1 MQAIGALPAAG
12 GLLLLCLAGVAQ
24 AQVGGSGPDAGSP
37 GVAYIEEIIVTARI
51 RAEPLQDV
59 PISVS
64 VISDEWVLKNSV
76 RTFEELSYS
85 VPNFT
90 VNETP
95 IDTNVFIR
103 GIGSP
108 ENQGFEQSVGLF
120 SDGVYW
126 GRARQARAPF
136 FDVERIE
143 ILKGPQGILFG
154 KNTSAGAVNIATAK
168 PTSLAEG
175 RASVYF
181 EPDASEIV
189 AEGVLSGPLGD
200 KLRGRIAVRS
210 ASMDGWIRNTAIGA
224 DEPGRDELLVRGTLT
239 WDASDVVDMTLKYE
253 HGSLDVDGTPMQI
266 SDAGPFAG
274 LFSLFD
280 PEFEDALDEQRSIG
294 GSGVFI
300 EPEKSDTDTRN
311 AAFTVN
317 WRLGEYELTAITGYS
332 AYEFSDVF
340 DADISALSQAQK
352 LFSSDFEQIS
362 QEVRLLSPPAA
373 TGGFDFIVGFYW
385 QDGELDVET
394 RDDIDL
400 AVLSAP
406 AGSRYYV
413 TNQSNRLWA
422 LFAQA
427 TWRPTDTVRI
437 TGGLRWADEDKDAA
451 RSLVITNLGT
461 TTPNP
466 ALEPFF
472 AGALGTFPHML
483 SGSRS
488 ETQLLPSINL
498 QWDAMDFAM
507 LYASYSKGF
516 KGGGFDEQL
525 TSGNRD
531 DWEFEEEEVDAYELG
546 VKLTLR
552 EGSATLNAA
561 IFRNEYDDLQVSAF
575 DGLAG
580 FVVGNAAEAT
590 SQGLEV
596 DARFRIS
603 PAFQVG
609 GSLALLDAEYDRF
622 ENANCTAQQT
632 FEHETAGN
640 PPPCLQ
646 DLSGREPLYSPKWAG
661 NVFGEFFTEVGA
673 LELRTT
679 LEANFSDSFFI
690 TQDLDSNLEQDSF
703 TKLNFRLG
711 LATPDHG
718 WEIALI
724 AKNITDEKTA
734 SFGNDVPILS
744 GAFFKFLDRPRTV
757 AVQGTLRF

>member
-1 MQAIGALPAAG
+1 M
-12 GLLLLCLAGVAQ
+12 AQ
-24 AQVGGSGPDAGSP
+24 AQGGASGPD
-37 GVAYIEEIIVTARI
+37 VAYIEEIIVTARL

-64 VISDEWVLKNSV
+64 VISDEWITKNSV

-95 IDTNVFIR
+95 IDTNIFIR

-120 SDGVYW
+120 SDGVHW

-143 ILKGPQGILFG
+143 VLKGPQGILFG
-154 KNTSAGAVNIATAK
+154 KNTSAGAVSITTAK
-168 PTSLAEG
+168 PTDTPEG
-175 RASVYF
+175 RASVYY
-181 EPDASEIV
+181 EPDASELV

-200 KLRGRIAVRS
+200 ALRGRIAVRS
-210 ASMDGWIRNTAIGA
+210 ASMDGWMRNTAIGS
-224 DEPGRDELLVRGTLT
+224 DEPGRDELLVRGTLM
-239 WDASDVVDMTLKYE
+239 WDVSDVVEMALKYE
-253 HGSLDVDGTPMQI
+253 HGSLDTDGTSMQV

-280 PEFEDALDEQRSIG
+280 PEFEDSLNDQRSVG

-300 EPEKSDTDTRN
+300 APEKSDTDTRN
-311 AAFTVN
+311 AVFTIN
-317 WRLGEYELTAITGYS
+317 WQLGEYQLTAITGYS
-332 AYEFSDVF
+332 AYEYSDVF

-352 LFSSDFEQIS
+352 LIDSDFEQTS
-362 QEVRLLSPPAA
+362 QEIRLLSPPAG
-373 TGGFDFIVGFYW
+373 TGGVDFIVGFYW
-385 QDGELDVET
+385 QDGELDVAT

-400 AVLSAP
+400 AALSAP
-406 AGSRYYV
+406 AGTRYYV

-422 LFAQA
+422 LFGQA
-427 TWRPTDTVRI
+427 TWSLTDTLRL
-437 TGGLRWADEDKDAA
+437 TGGLRWADEDKDAT
-451 RSLVITNLGT
+451 RSLVITDLGT
-461 TTPNP
+461 ITPNP

-472 AGALGTFPHML
+472 AGALGTFPHEL

-488 ETQLLPSINL
+488 ETQLLPSLNL
-498 QWDAMDFAM
+498 QWDATDSAM
-507 LYASYSKGF
+507 LYASYSRGF

-525 TSGNRD
+525 TSGDRG

-546 VKLTLR
+546 FKLTLLER
-552 EGSATLNAA
+552 SATLNAA
-561 IFRNEYDDLQVSAF
+561 FFRNEYDDLQVSAF

-590 SQGLEV
+590 SQGLEL
-596 DARFRIS
+596 DAQLRIS
-603 PAFQVG
+603 PAFRIG

-622 ENANCTAQQT
+622 ANANCTAQQT
-632 FEHETAGN
+632 AEHEAAGN

-646 DLSGREPLYSPKWAG
+646 DLSGREPLYSPQWAG
-661 NVFGEFFTEVGA
+661 NIFGEFFRDLGG
-673 LELRTT
+673 LELSAI

-703 TKLNFRLG
+703 TKLNFRLA
-711 LATPDHG
+711 LATPDQG
-718 WEIALI
+718 WEVALI
-724 AKNITDEKTA
+724 GKNISDEKTA
-734 SFGNDVPILS
+734 SFGNDVPILN